1 MATFTVNGRTVSV
14 EKNQKLIRYLR
25 DTLRLTSVK
34 DGCSEG
40 ACGTCTVLIDGKPT
54 RACIPQTDKLEG
66 KNIITVEGLSDFE
79 KEAWVYAFGEAGA
92 VQCGFCIPGMVMA
105 GKGLLDVNPD
115 PTEEEIAFALRTN
128 ICRCTGYVKIIAG
141 VKLAAK
147 ILREGKIPQ
156 QDQENWHY
164 GQSVHRLDVREK
176 VLGYGQYPDD
186 IYMDG
191 MIYASAVRSEYP
203 RARVLA
209 IHTEEAKAL
218 PGVVCVLT
226 AADIP
231 GQNKVGH
238 LKKDW
243 DTMIAV
249 GDITHYLG
257 DAICIV
263 AAESQEILA
272 QAKALVKVDY
282 EELPM
287 VRNPREAMQTDAPLV
302 HRDGNLMAHRHIQ
315 RGNPAEAIAKSKH
328 ILTQRFSTPWTEH
341 AFLEPEC
348 AVAYPEGEGVMVL
361 SADQGAYDTQHEIMG
376 MLGLP
381 AELVKVRNCL
391 VGGGFGGKEDVTVQ
405 HHAALVAYLTK
416 RPVKVKLTRAE
427 SILIHPKRHPMEM
440 EFSIGCDENG
450 IIQGVAA
457 EVIADTGAYASLG
470 GPVLERACTHAAG
483 PYNYQNFE
491 IDGWAFYTNNPP
503 AGAFRGFGVT
513 QTCFCIESLLNQ
525 MADIVGISPWEI
537 RYRNAIRPGQEL
549 PNGQIVGPET
559 GLVETL
565 EAIKPYYDKGKY
577 VGIAC
582 AMKNSGVGVGL
593 PDTGR
598 CRLVVTDGKVHIEA
612 GASCIGQGL
621 GTVLVQVCCQVLDL
635 PRSAVVYERSNTFD
649 APDSGTT
656 SGSRQTTITGEAC
669 RRACVE
675 LKKALEGK
683 TLSDLNGTDYY
694 GEYATKTDPLG
705 ADVPNPVSHI
715 AYGYATQLCEL
726 GEDGKILRIV
736 AAHDVGKA
744 VNPRSVEGQIE
755 GGVVMSM
762 GFALTEKYPLVDC
775 KPTAKFGTLGL
786 FKANQ
791 IPEVK
796 AIVVEKP
803 GLDVAMGAIGI
814 GEITSIPTAPAIADA
829 YYRFDGVRRNSLPLE
844 NTPYSRK

>member
-66 KNIITVEGLSDFE
+66 KHIITVEGLSDFE

-128 ICRCTGYVKIIAG
+128 ICCCTGYVKIIAG

-328 ILTQRFSTPWTEH
+328 ILTQRFSTP
-341 AFLEPEC
+341 
-348 AVAYPEGEGVMVL
+348 
-361 SADQGAYDTQHEIMG
+361 
-376 MLGLP
+376 
-381 AELVKVRNCL
+381 
-391 VGGGFGGKEDVTVQ
+391 
-405 HHAALVAYLTK
+405 
-416 RPVKVKLTRAE
+416 
-427 SILIHPKRHPMEM
+427 
-440 EFSIGCDENG
+440 
-450 IIQGVAA
+450 
-457 EVIADTGAYASLG
+457 
-470 GPVLERACTHAAG
+470 
-483 PYNYQNFE
+483 
-491 IDGWAFYTNNPP
+491 
-503 AGAFRGFGVT
+503 
-513 QTCFCIESLLNQ
+513 
-525 MADIVGISPWEI
+525 
-537 RYRNAIRPGQEL
+537 
-549 PNGQIVGPET
+549 
-559 GLVETL
+559 
-565 EAIKPYYDKGKY
+565 
-577 VGIAC
+577 
-582 AMKNSGVGVGL
+582 
-593 PDTGR
+593 
-598 CRLVVTDGKVHIEA
+598 
-612 GASCIGQGL
+612 
-621 GTVLVQVCCQVLDL
+621 
-635 PRSAVVYERSNTFD
+635 
-649 APDSGTT
+649 
-656 SGSRQTTITGEAC
+656 
-669 RRACVE
+669 
-675 LKKALEGK
+675 
-683 TLSDLNGTDYY
+683 
-694 GEYATKTDPLG
+694 
-705 ADVPNPVSHI
+705 
-715 AYGYATQLCEL
+715 
-726 GEDGKILRIV
+726 
-736 AAHDVGKA
+736 
-744 VNPRSVEGQIE
+744 
-755 GGVVMSM
+755 
-762 GFALTEKYPLVDC
+762 
-775 KPTAKFGTLGL
+775 
-786 FKANQ
+786 
-791 IPEVK
+791 
-796 AIVVEKP
+796 
-803 GLDVAMGAIGI
+803 
-814 GEITSIPTAPAIADA
+814 
-829 YYRFDGVRRNSLPLE
+829 
-844 NTPYSRK
+844 